1 MKHDESTDVR
11 LLSKVAKINPSNKT
25 ISIPTNVPIGNKR
38 WGRIDFLTHY
48 CGYHLVRPDG
58 VIMANTTNAAKLRE
72 ERDKKAKREQKA
84 NKRKADKYARQ

>member
-11 LLSKVAKINPSNKT
+11 LLSRIAKINPGLKT
-25 ISIPTNVPIGNKR
+25 IIIPTSIPIGNRR

-58 VIMANTTNAAKLRE
+58 VILSNSPAATKERE
-72 ERDKKAKREQKA
+72 KRDKKAKREEKA
-84 NKRKADKYARQ
+84 NKRRQDKFTRR